1 MVYNRLINS
10 LPKLP
15 EPHCALC
22 EQKFTPHSAA
32 LFDSGLFHSSLF
44 CPDCS
49 QDLPKIS
56 PACHQCGISIP
67 ATCGDDSGSR
77 CGPCLTE
84 PPAYD
89 RVISAFAYAEPIKQ
103 LVAQFKYQ
111 RQLAVGA
118 MFAHILKLHI
128 QSSSKQI
135 DAILPVPLH
144 SSRLRQR
151 GFNQALELARPL
163 AKLLKLPLLLS
174 EISRRK
180 NTLEQSSLHAKQR
193 RSNLHKAFAVDQA
206 IPYKSI
212 AIVDDVMTTGSTVE
226 ALSVLLKQ
234 NGVEYV
240 EVWCVARASIR
251 DGI

>member
-10 LPKLP
+10 LSRLIGTY
-15 EPHCALC
+15 CALC
-22 EQKFTPHSAA
+22 GQGFTAHIHS
-32 LFDSGLFHSSLF
+32 GLF

-67 ATCGDDSGSR
+67 TTYGDDSGAR

-84 PPAYD
+84 PPTYD
-89 RVISAFAYAEPIKQ
+89 RVVSAFAYAAPIKQ
-103 LVAQFKYQ
+103 LVTQFKYQ

-118 MFAHILKLHI
+118 MFAEILESHILKPHI
-128 QSSSKQI
+128 QSCSQQV

-163 AKLLKLPLLLS
+163 AKMLKLPLLLS
-174 EISRRK
+174 QISRQK
-180 NTLEQSSLHAKQR
+180 NTLEQSSLSAKQR
-193 RSNLHKAFAVDQA
+193 RSNLHKAFAVEQD
-206 IPYKSI
+206 IPYKSV

-226 ALSVLLKQ
+226 ELSTLLKQ
-234 NGVEYV
+234 NGVEHV

-251 DGI
+251 DAI